1 MAVMNEDE
9 ADSRGDERPQWLD
22 VAITVLPPL
31 SLITALLVYFAAARR
46 AAFAEGLGLNVD
58 LIEEVSILGYLLRS
72 TQAVFFPLTV
82 ASIGVLLWLWVD
94 RMLRRW
100 ACSRV
105 HLQAISRVSWA
116 LSVGAAVLVAGTVLV
131 PMVSPV
137 AKPYVLVVRP
147 FVLALA
153 VLAAVYGASL
163 RHLIDGKRRDQGS
176 VGGRWA
182 INALIGMLVSL
193 LLFAGMDNFAQ
204 VVGYGLAEQIIEQP
218 QRFTNP
224 VLLYSAQD
232 LQLDPAAAIRQELP
246 GGDHTAYRY
255 RYQGLRLAFVDGG
268 RYFLIGRNWRP
279 RSGTIIVLPR
289 EGLRI
294 EFPRGHAF
302 S

>member
-1 MAVMNEDE
+1 MAAMNDDE
-9 ADSRGDERPQWLD
+9 ADSRGAERPQWLD
-22 VAITVLPPL
+22 VAVTVLPPL

-46 AAFAEGLGLNVD
+46 AAFADGLGLNVD
-58 LIEEVSILGYLLRS
+58 LIEESSILGYLLSS

-82 ASIGVLLWLWVD
+82 ASIGLLLWLLVD

-116 LSVGAAVLVAGTVLV
+116 LPVGAAVLVVGTVLV
-131 PMVSPV
+131 AMVSPV

-153 VLAAVYGASL
+153 ILAALYGASL
-163 RHLIDGKRRDQGS
+163 RHLVGGQSRGQGS
-176 VGGRWA
+176 VGRRWA
-182 INALIGMLVSL
+182 VNALIGLLVSL

-204 VVGYGLAEQIIEQP
+204 VVGYGLAERIIEQP
-218 QRFTNP
+218 QRFTRP

-232 LQLDPAAAIRQELP
+232 LQLDPAAAVRQDLP
-246 GGDHTAYRY
+246 GGDHAAYRY
-255 RYQGLRLAFVDGG
+255 RYQGLRLAIVDGG

-294 EFPRGHAF
+294 EFPRGRI
-302 S
+302 